1 MTAALAQATPP
12 APAATA
18 TVATATAVTAA
29 TTVAGVRVSVVPAT
43 GRSAATGRVGAMLR
57 QAGIEPSAGPG
68 TVTVAVAATVEEAVA
83 LCPGPGH
90 RLLAVCDTVSASGL
104 RDALQSGVRAVLRS
118 SDLTPA
124 QLAAAVYG
132 AWHGDSRVPYA
143 ALVQLLG
150 GATAAD
156 PPRLTPRQHS
166 VLSLM
171 AEGHGNAV
179 IAQTLSCSPH
189 TVKNTVYELM
199 GRLQARTRAQA
210 VACAVRWSLI

>member
-1 MTAALAQATPP
+1 MQTAPPPP
-12 APAATA
+12 APQTSPAKAIPH
-18 TVATATAVTAA
+18 
-29 TTVAGVRVSVVPAT
+29 AGERTGAGIRVRVLPAT
-43 GRSAATGRVGAMLR
+43 GRLAATGRVGAMLR
-57 QAGIEPSAGPG
+57 QAGIDPAGGPG
-68 TVTVAVAATVEEAVA
+68 GVTVAVTATVEEAVA
-83 LCPGPGH
+83 LRSGPGD
-90 RLLAVCDTVSASGL
+90 RFLAVCDTVSPSGL
-104 RDALQSGVRAVLRS
+104 RDALRAGVRAVLRS
-118 SDLTPA
+118 SDLTPE

-132 AWHGDSRVPYA
+132 AWHGDGRVPYS

-150 GATAAD
+150 GARAAD
-156 PPRLTPRQHS
+156 PPRLTPRQQS
-166 VLSLM
+166 VLALM